1 MNKPE
6 STTQAIK
13 RVFHN
18 ALANATERN
27 FRQIA
32 QPDSPHARGYAQG
45 QVDALVP
52 LVGLVDALDVA
63 WTRADFQRI
72 GATGG
77 AKATHTL
84 TRRQARRM
92 LRARWGGIKRKRRP
106 ARRAIGGGQ
115 HTDQGGKTPTADA

>member
-52 LVGLVDALDVA
+52 LVGLVEALDVA
-63 WTRADFQRI
+63 WTRVDFQRI
-72 GATGG
+72 GAEGG
-77 AKATHTL
+77 RKAQHTL

-92 LRARWGGIKRKRRP
+92 LRARWGGIKRKRRNP
-106 ARRAIGGGQ
+106 HHSNGAGESA
-115 HTDQGGKTPTADA
+115 